1 MIEGVKIKKLSV
13 HEDERGRLMEILRAD
28 DDIFVQFGQVYI
40 TTAKPGFVKGWHF
53 HKKQID
59 IKFIESFISS
69 GDTKD
74 GIPVFLSKWAKEVV
88 KLLLK
93 NKLLLQ

>member
-59 IKFIESFISS
+59 NS
-69 GDTKD
+69 
-74 GIPVFLSKWAKEVV
+74 
-88 KLLLK
+88 LLL
-93 NKLLLQ
+93 LYYHQSQSTDTD